1 MRHRGYV
8 DDLGNDDT
16 SIVDGADCGLTASSR
31 TLYVA
36 FNPAKTCIESGLC
49 SILSSHLGSVRGV
62 LLVSPETTLAVRSL
76 ADDLVLGV
84 GKGNDYILE
93 LL

>member
-8 DDLGNDDT
+8 DNLSNDDT
-16 SIVDGADCGLTASSR
+16 SVIDGADCGLTASSR

-36 FNPAKTCIESGLC
+36 FNPAKTSIESGLG

-62 LLVSPETTLAVRSL
+62 LLGSPETTLACRTPADNL
-76 ADDLVLGV
+76 ALGV
-84 GKGNDYILE
+84 GEGNDYIVE
-93 LL
+93 G